1 MEDYM
6 DYQQEDDDMGYWNFK
21 SEQECQELTEHM
33 QDVCNELHRIYSNIQ
48 LYDIFRKE
56 EDL

>member
-1 MEDYM
+1 M